1 MTQPE
6 RQGTAAFWLYLFMAS
21 VALNAY
27 LSVKRISDEALLTQL
42 RTDLRLLGHR
52 KLVATEIEELA
63 KQKNQLAAVV
73 ESERYAW
80 QLEKTAHH
88 AP

>member
-27 LSVKRISDEALLTQL
+27 LSVRRISDEALLTQL
-42 RTDLRLLGHR
+42 RTDLRLIGQR
-52 KLVATEIEELA
+52 KLVAEEIETLVN
-63 KQKNQLAAVV
+63 KRNQLEAVKN
-73 ESERYAW
+73 SERYSW
-80 QLEKTAHH
+80 ELERTAHR
-88 AP
+88 P